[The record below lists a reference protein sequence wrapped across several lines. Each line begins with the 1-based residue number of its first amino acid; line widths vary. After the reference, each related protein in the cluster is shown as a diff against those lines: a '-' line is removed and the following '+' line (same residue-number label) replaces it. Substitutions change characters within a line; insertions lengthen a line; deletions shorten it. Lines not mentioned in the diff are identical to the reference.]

1 MIKYDSVHQMNHLI
15 NIKCQSII
23 NFYKCIQLQDEIF
36 KRQKISFL
44 KGGVY
49 IYIIICRYFNNN
61 YTFKN
66 ININIALKT
75 PILADI
81 IINNLHLK
89 IHVK

>member
-1 MIKYDSVHQMNHLI
+1 MTVHQMNHLI

-44 KGGVY
+44 KGGAY

-61 YTFKN
+61 YTFKTIYREY

-75 PILADI
+75 LILADI
-81 IINNLHLK
+81 INLHLK